1 MCPHPRSLSRCPR
14 GGVRGLGVVYAWE
27 GWILNPASA
36 WSPGLLCLAKSLN
49 LTGPQCPRGE
59 ITAPIP

>member
-1 MCPHPRSLSRCPR
+1 MCPYPRSLSHCPR
-14 GGVRGLGVVYAWE
+14 GGSRGGLGWCDAWE
-27 GWILNPASA
+27 GWI

-59 ITAPIP
+59 ITALIP